1 MKAIAHVISTIFQPL
16 LMPIYGVMLIF
27 VYTYFGMIYLP
38 QFWQILLPAALFS
51 FAIPA
56 MLIYMLYRMKMIS
69 DLSLKIR
76 RERFYPY
83 LITLISYSAMILY
96 YHRMG
101 MPTWFLMIM
110 AASVVI
116 MVIAILITSPG
127 RSVPHVRCG
136 RPYRWCYGGK
146 LLCGTFQ
153 SLLYVYGV
161 VHHCRTGRHLATD
174 PATPHTAPGDCRFPA
189 GFYGLISLCLGWNGY
204 LTEIV
209 LPLFDFPKYCI
220 TFTRSNNI
228 N

>member
-101 MPTWFLMIM
+101 MPTWFLTIM

-116 MVIAILITSPG
+116 MVIAILITLTWKISAHMFG
-127 RSVPHVRCG
+127 VGGLIGGAMAVSYFVERSN
-136 RPYRWCYGGK
+136 PYYMFMGLFIIAG
-146 LLCGTFQ
+146 LVGT
-153 SLLYVYGV
+153 SRLIL
-161 VHHCRTGRHLATD
+161 RRHTL
-174 PATPHTAPGDCRFPA
+174 HQVIA
-189 GFYGLISLCLGWNGY
+189 GFLLGFM
-204 LTEIV
+204 V
-209 LPLFDFPKYCI
+209 SFLFVWVGTVI
-220 TFTRSNNI
+220 
-228 N
+228 